1 VSASTEKLTDV
12 AVAVILK
19 PSGEF
24 LLACRPEGKPYAG
37 YWEFPGGK
45 VEPGERVEQALQRE
59 LREELGIE
67 VEEAYPWVTQVFT
80 YPHATVKLHFYRVLA
95 WRGDPHPHEG
105 QQLEWQRVDA
115 LHVSPLLPANAPIL
129 RALSLPPVYAITQ
142 ASELGV
148 DAFMHRVELALNN
161 GLRLIQVREKNLAA
175 PQLASFAADIVSLA
189 QRYDAR
195 VMINSDIDLAR
206 STGAAGVQFN
216 AAQLMRMQQRPD
228 IALCGASCHDRRELD
243 QAAQLGL
250 DFVVLS
256 PVMPTQSHPGADTL
270 GWQRFTELIAD
281 SPLPVYALGGLDMDD
296 LNTALEHGAHGIGML
311 RGAW

>member
-1 VSASTEKLTDV
+1 MSGPTDKLTDV

-24 LLACRPEGKPYAG
+24 LLARRPEGKPYAG

-45 VEPGERVEQALQRE
+45 VEPGERVEQALRRE

-67 VEEAYPWVTQVFT
+67 VEQAYPWLTQVFT

-95 WRGDPHPHEG
+95 WRGEPHPHEG
-105 QQLEWQRVDA
+105 QQLEWQLVDA
-115 LHVSPLLPANAPIL
+115 LQVSPLLPANGPIL

-175 PQLASFAADIVSLA
+175 PQLASFAADVVSLA
-189 QRYDAR
+189 QRYGAR

-206 STGAAGVQFN
+206 SIGAAGVQFN
-216 AAQLMRMQQRPD
+216 ATDLMRMQRRPD

-243 QAAQLGL
+243 QAARLGL

-270 GWQRFTELIAD
+270 GWLRFTELIAD
-281 SPLPVYALGGLDMDD
+281 FPLPVYALGGLDTHD

>member
-1 VSASTEKLTDV
+1 MNGSTEKLTDV

-19 PSGEF
+19 PNGEF
-24 LLACRPEGKPYAG
+24 LLARRPEGKPYAG

-45 VEPGERVEQALQRE
+45 VEPGERVEQALRRE

-67 VEEAYPWVTQVFT
+67 VEQAYPWVTQVFT
-80 YPHATVKLHFYRVLA
+80 YPHARVKLHFYRVLA

-115 LHVSPLLPANAPIL
+115 LQVSPLLPANGPIL

-142 ASELGV
+142 ASEIGV

-189 QRYDAR
+189 QPYGAR
-195 VMINSDIDLAR
+195 VVINSDVDLAR
-206 STGAAGVQFN
+206 SVGAAGVQIN
-216 AAQLMRMQQRPD
+216 AADLMGMQQRPD
-228 IALCGASCHDRRELD
+228 ITLCGASCHDRRELD
-243 QAAQLGL
+243 QAARLEL

-256 PVMPTQSHPGADTL
+256 PVMPTQSHPGAETL

-281 SPLPVYALGGLDMDD
+281 FPLPVYALGGLNMDD
-296 LNTALEHGAHGIGML
+296 MNTAWERGAHGVAML